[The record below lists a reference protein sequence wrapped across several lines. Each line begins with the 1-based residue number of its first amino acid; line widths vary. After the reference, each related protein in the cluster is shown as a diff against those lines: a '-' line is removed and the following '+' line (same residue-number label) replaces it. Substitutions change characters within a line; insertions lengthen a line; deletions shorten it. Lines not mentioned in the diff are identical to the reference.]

1 MLSNGH
7 TAMYRIPAPHQVF
20 KLCTR
25 NVARRQR
32 AVSTMTAHRLDPSTP
47 IEEETL
53 LGYKAERF
61 LPIETG
67 QVFKDRYKTI
77 GKLGYGS
84 ASTVWLCRD
93 LLASNK
99 YAALKVYVNSSKK
112 HRELAIYEHIEA
124 LSSDHNGR
132 HRIRRLL
139 DSFEVRGPHGRHICL
154 VHEPLGI
161 SFEEL
166 RDLTTDRVFD
176 EDLIRQTFRPVLEG
190 FEFLHKEA
198 KVIHTGR
205 ALKC

>member
-1 MLSNGH
+1 
-7 TAMYRIPAPHQVF
+7 MYRISAPHQVF
-20 KLCTR
+20 KLCSR
-25 NVARRQR
+25 NVAHHQL
-32 AVSTMTAHRLDPSTP
+32 ALSTMTTARLDSSTL

-53 LGYKAERF
+53 RDYKAERF

-67 QVFKDRYKTI
+67 EVFKNRYKTI

-112 HRELAIYEHIEA
+112 HRELAIYEHIQA
-124 LSSDHNGR
+124 LSSDHDGR

-139 DSFEVRGPHGRHICL
+139 DSFEVQGPHGRHICL

-166 RDLTTDRVFD
+166 RDFTADRVFG
-176 EDLIRQTFRPVLEG
+176 EDLIRQTFRPILEG
-190 FEFLHKEA
+190 FEFLHEEA
-198 KVIHTGR
+198 KVIHTGK
-205 ALKC
+205 ASKC